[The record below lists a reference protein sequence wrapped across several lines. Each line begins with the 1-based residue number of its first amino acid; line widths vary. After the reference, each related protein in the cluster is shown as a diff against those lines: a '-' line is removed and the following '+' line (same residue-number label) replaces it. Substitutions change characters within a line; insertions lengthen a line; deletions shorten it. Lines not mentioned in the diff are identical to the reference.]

1 MPHLSMCIS
10 AKMRQFAFLCI
21 WQNAELKIVGFCLCL
36 GGACGYG
43 NLYRE
48 GYSTDTT
55 ALSTVLFNAGAT
67 CGACFEIQCIHNP
80 EWCLPGHPS
89 VIVTATNLCPPNFA
103 LSGDNGGWCNP
114 PRKHFD
120 MAEPAFLKL
129 ARYKGGIVPIKYRRV
144 TCEKEGGIRFTVHGN
159 PYFNLVLVTN
169 VGGSGDVVAMEMKG
183 SRTGWIP
190 MTRNWGQNWQCNV
203 VFTGQELSFRVTAGD
218 HRVLTSLDVAPANW
232 HFGQTFEAQNQYT
245 VT

>member
-1 MPHLSMCIS
+1 MEESPRDFLWRERCFWNHGYVCMAKIAEMPHLSMCIS

-67 CGACFEIQCIHNP
+67 CGACFEIQCIQDP

-89 VIVTATNLCPPNFA
+89 VVVTATNFCPPNYA
-103 LSGDNGGWCNP
+103 LPNNDGGWCNP
-114 PRKHFD
+114 PRPHFD
-120 MAEPAFLKL
+120 MAEPAFQQIALF
-129 ARYKGGIVPIKYRRV
+129 KGGIVPV
-144 TCEKEGGIRFTVHGN
+144 
-159 PYFNLVLVTN
+159 
-169 VGGSGDVVAMEMKG
+169 
-183 SRTGWIP
+183 
-190 MTRNWGQNWQCNV
+190 
-203 VFTGQELSFRVTAGD
+203 SFR
-218 HRVLTSLDVAPANW
+218 RFSLYLLS
-232 HFGQTFEAQNQYT
+232 TFLPPFFLFLIHPSIHA
-245 VT
+245 